1 MKSKCLLCQLLLGWV
16 LGSVSISVQAATI
29 QQGVVSI
36 PPLKSLVQ
44 PLLPKTNWQVL
55 LKPGQEPHT
64 FQLKPSQRWA
74 IAKAQAVFG
83 VGTEA
88 DLWLQKAVQSK
99 PSQQVIWMTQV
110 PNLIRYPTRGKHS
123 HNEHEHEHEHEHGG
137 MDPHIWLAP
146 ENVLGFV
153 ALVGQ
158 KWQLPDETVQAWQVQ
173 IQQADQQVKKML
185 TPVKQVPFVVMHD
198 AFQYFERHYGLHNVG
213 VIQLNPSLKPS
224 IRHVL
229 EIRQRI
235 QQQGVRCVFKE
246 PQFPERQLRAVVQ
259 GLNVKVMSVDPLN
272 TQDLPYDQFL
282 IQLGKQFQQCL
293 QSKRF
298 NF

>member
-1 MKSKCLLCQLLLGWV
+1 MG
-16 LGSVSISVQAATI
+16 GQAAPI
-29 QQGVVSI
+29 QQGVASI
-36 PPLKSLVQ
+36 PPLASLVQ
-44 PLLPKTNWQVL
+44 PLMPDMSLTVL

-74 IAKAQAVFG
+74 IAKAQAVLG

-88 DLWLQKAVQSK
+88 DLWLQKAVEGK
-99 PSQQVIWMTQV
+99 PSQQVVWMTQV
-110 PNLIRYPTRGKHS
+110 PNVIQYPTRGKH
-123 HNEHEHEHEHEHGG
+123 HHHEHEHEHEHEHGR
-137 MDPHIWLAP
+137 MDPHIWLEPQNAM
-146 ENVLGFV
+146 GYV

-158 KWQLPDETVQAWQVQ
+158 RWQLPKGQVQAWQTK
-173 IQQADQQVKKML
+173 IQQADQQVKKL
-185 TPVKQVPFVVMHD
+185 LAPVKQVPFVVMHD

-235 QQQGVRCVFKE
+235 QQQGARCVLKE

-259 GLNVKVMSVDPLN
+259 GLNVKVVSVDPLN

-293 QSKRF
+293 Q
-298 NF
+298 